1 MSGYIPEKDLKIIC
15 MRSGNRCAYPG
26 CNEIL
31 IKDGTEY
38 DDASII
44 AAVAHIKGEKPG
56 AARYDSDMT
65 KKERNSHSN
74 LILLCNNHHKL
85 VDDQPNTYSV
95 DTLIGY
101 KLEHEKRIICLLEKE
116 IINVTFV
123 ELSIVTK
130 YLLSNQIGSN
140 ETYTVI
146 PPKEKIKKNDLSSS
160 VEHLITMGLTQAKQ
174 VEQFINN
181 CPDIEFGEHLKQG
194 FVAEY
199 ERLKNAGIKGDYLFD
214 SLLDFASARSG
225 DFKNKAAGL
234 AVLVYLFEKCDVFE
248 K

>member
-1 MSGYIPEKDLKIIC
+1 MSGHIPEKDLKIIC

-26 CNEIL
+26 CTEIL

-38 DDASII
+38 DDASVI

-56 AARYDSDMT
+56 AARYDSNMT

-85 VDDQPNTYSV
+85 VDDQPNTYPA
-95 DTLIGY
+95 DTLIRY
-101 KLEHEKRIICLLEKE
+101 KQEHENRIISILQKE
-116 IINVTFV
+116 IVNVTFV

-130 YLLSNQIGSN
+130 YLLSNQIISS

-146 PPKEKIKKNDLSSS
+146 PPKEKIKKNDLSPN

-174 VEQFINN
+174 VERFINN
-181 CPDIEFGEHLKQG
+181 CPDIEFSERLRQG

-199 ERLKNAGIKGDYLFD
+199 ERLKSVGIKGDYLFD
-214 SLLDFASARSG
+214 SLLDFASARSSE
-225 DFKNKAAGL
+225 FKNKAAGL